1 MKIINSG
8 SVDTYLVTF
17 QNSISTQYICAWE
30 NLHEALK
37 PLQEGLYLGD
47 IYRYDSAK
55 KKFSRVPKNKYELL
69 FNMNTEAFEILKKY
83 L

>member
-1 MKIINSG
+1 MKTINSG

-47 IYRYDSAK
+47 IYRYDPAK